1 MRLYL
6 KYFSIHLKSRMQY
19 KLSFFLSVLG
29 QFLVSFSTLLGVYFM
44 FRRFHTVEDFSF
56 PEVLLCFA
64 VMMMC
69 FSLAECFGRGFD
81 FFPRMISNGDF
92 DRILVRPRNT
102 IFQVFASQLDFT
114 RIGRLLQ
121 AVMVFGY
128 AIPTSHIR
136 WTPDRIL
143 TLLMMIVCG
152 SIIFFCLFV
161 IYAAFSF
168 FTIEGLEFMN
178 ILTNGG
184 MEFGRYPFSI
194 YGAQVLRFLTFVV
207 PLALFQYY
215 PLLYLLG
222 REQSPIYMFAP
233 VFGLLF
239 MIPAYGFWRFG
250 LKHYVSTGS

>member
-1 MRLYL
+1 MKLYF

-19 KLSFFLSVLG
+19 KISFFLSASG

-44 FRRFHTVEDFSF
+44 FRRFHTVADFSF
-56 PEVLLCFA
+56 QEVLLCFA
-64 VMMMC
+64 TMLMS

-81 FFPRMISNGDF
+81 AFPRIIGNGEF

-102 IFQVFASQLDFT
+102 IFQVFAAQLDFT
-114 RIGRLLQ
+114 RAGRLLQ
-121 AVMVFGY
+121 AVIVFAY
-128 AIPTSHIR
+128 AIPASKVR
-136 WTPDRIL
+136 WTPDRLL
-143 TLLMMIVCG
+143 TLLLMIVCG
-152 SIIFFCLFV
+152 SIVFFCLFV
-161 IYAAFSF
+161 ISAALSF

-178 ILTNGG
+178 ILTYGG

-222 REQSPIYMFAP
+222 RKQSPLYMIAP
-233 VFGLLF
+233 VPGLLF
-239 MIPAYGFWRFG
+239 IIPTYGCWRFG